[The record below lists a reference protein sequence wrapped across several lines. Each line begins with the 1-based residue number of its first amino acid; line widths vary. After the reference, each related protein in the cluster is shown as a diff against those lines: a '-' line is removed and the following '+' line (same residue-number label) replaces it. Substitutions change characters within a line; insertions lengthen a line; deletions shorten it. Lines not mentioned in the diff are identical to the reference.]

1 MSKIITS
8 WLKHDYNSRRD
19 PKILAIIEKYGFAGY
34 GRYWALIEFLAEQGG
49 YIKKDD
55 EIYKNALKN
64 ELKYKK
70 NTDLDEFLNELIKIG
85 LLVENEDE
93 TITSKRL
100 EKDLLEKNEISLKKK
115 EAIKKRWENKNK
127 TDNTDVIHVNNK
139 SNTDVIPEEESRV
152 EESREEKSI
161 YILEKE
167 ILSFA
172 EAEKIPKETAK
183 EFYNYYSAL
192 GWKTVAGIK
201 IVDWKAKLKGWKS
214 NGSKNSDKYN
224 LHDYNWYLNEIQKN
238 KNAGTEI
245 ECVEQ
250 NGINYWRYK
259 KNI

>member
-19 PKILAIIEKYGFAGY
+19 PKILAIIEKYGFTGY

-70 NTDLDEFLNELIKIG
+70 ITELEEFLKELLKIG
-85 LLVENEDE
+85 LLIESEDDS
-93 TITSKRL
+93 ITSKRL

-115 EAIKKRWENKNK
+115 DAIKKRWENKNK
-127 TDNTDVIHVNNK
+127 TADTDVLQKNNI
-139 SNTDVIPEEESRV
+139 SNTEVIPVEESRV

-161 YILEKE
+161 YITETE

-172 EAEKIPKETAK
+172 EAENISKETAK
-183 EFYNYYSAL
+183 EFYNYYSAI
-192 GWKTVAGIK
+192 GWKTLSGIK
-201 IVDWKAKLKGWKS
+201 IIDWKAKLKGWKS
-214 NGSKNSDKYN
+214 NGSKNEDKYN
-224 LHDYNWYLNEIQKN
+224 LHDYNWYLSEIQKN
-238 KNAGTEI
+238 RNAGTEI
-245 ECVEQ
+245 ECVEKD
-250 NGINYWRYK
+250 GTNYWRYK
-259 KNI
+259 KN